1 MNKRKMKSRK
11 GSVLIISILIS
22 FLLSITA
29 ISIYTIVYRY
39 TNSITSRL
47 EILRDEVYDHGQ
59 VLDDKVMDNVSGE

>member
-47 EILRDEVYDHGQ
+47 EILRDEVYDNGQ
-59 VLDDKVMDNVSGE
+59 VLDDSVTDNVSGE

>member
-47 EILRDEVYDHGQ
+47 EILRDEVYDNGQ
-59 VLDDKVMDNVSGE
+59 VLDDNVMDNVSGE

>member
-47 EILRDEVYDHGQ
+47 EILRDEVYDNGQ
-59 VLDDKVMDNVSGE
+59 VLDDNVTDNVSGE